1 MLSVTETSCRPII
14 SITTAAEIIH
24 PVKYAKL
31 LDISQNP
38 IAAGRAEQHL
48 DALTPQPLDLWRL
61 HHNT

>member
-1 MLSVTETSCRPII
+1 METFCRRII

-31 LDISQNP
+31 LEISPNP
-38 IAAGRAEQHL
+38 IAPAGAEQQL
-48 DALTPQPLDLWRL
+48 DALTPQPLGLWRL